1 MEIVKVENWCPQVKQ
16 MIRLEVEVKER
27 NGCLIKGKPIG
38 CSFERHCPKENRK
51 FCWLNAIEIETRLPK
66 YDRKYWE
73 SKTIPIDCAKF
84 LSNEIL
90 LDGKQVLFISD
101 RDSIFKGNENP
112 RMALRWIH
120 YPRKDKVQLCL
131 AVSGTF
137 HTEKIAYNRKEA
149 KQWHERMWIFIPAET
164 VKELIGFLQRNP
176 QLLASWM

>member
-1 MEIVKVENWCPQVKQ
+1 MTVYV
-16 MIRLEVEVKER
+16 
-27 NGCLIKGKPIG
+27 
-38 CSFERHCPKENRK
+38 RK
-51 FCWLNAIEIETRLPK
+51 FPCAVCGENVYWDSETQLLSCGCGKFHANSVDLREYIPLPK

-137 HTEKIAYNRKEA
+137 HAEKIAYNRKEA

-164 VKELIGFLQRNP
+164 VKELIGFLERNP

>member
-1 MEIVKVENWCPQVKQ
+1 MTVYVRKHNCAVCGENVYWNSETQILSC
-16 MIRLEVEVKER
+16 
-27 NGCLIKGKPIG
+27 GCGK
-38 CSFERHCPKENRK
+38 FHA
-51 FCWLNAIEIETRLPK
+51 NAVDLREYIPLPK

-101 RDSIFKGNENP
+101 RDSIFKGNEDP
-112 RMALRWIH
+112 RLSLRWIH

-137 HTEKIAYNRKEA
+137 HTEKIAYNKKEA

>member
-1 MEIVKVENWCPQVKQ
+1 MTVYV
-16 MIRLEVEVKER
+16 
-27 NGCLIKGKPIG
+27 
-38 CSFERHCPKENRK
+38 RK
-51 FCWLNAIEIETRLPK
+51 FPCAVCGENVYWDSETQLLSCGCGKFHANSVDLREYIPLPK

-112 RMALRWIH
+112 RLSLRWIH

-149 KQWHERMWIFIPAET
+149 KQWHERMWIFISAET
-164 VKELIGFLQRNP
+164 VKELIAFLERNP

>member
-1 MEIVKVENWCPQVKQ
+1 MTVYV
-16 MIRLEVEVKER
+16 
-27 NGCLIKGKPIG
+27 
-38 CSFERHCPKENRK
+38 RK
-51 FCWLNAIEIETRLPK
+51 FPCAVCGENVYWDSETQLLTCGCGKFHANSVDLREYIPLPK

-164 VKELIGFLQRNP
+164 VKELIAFLERNP

>member
-1 MEIVKVENWCPQVKQ
+1 MTVYV
-16 MIRLEVEVKER
+16 
-27 NGCLIKGKPIG
+27 
-38 CSFERHCPKENRK
+38 RK
-51 FCWLNAIEIETRLPK
+51 FPCAVCGENVYWDSETQLLSCGCGKFHANSVDLREYIPLPK

-164 VKELIGFLQRNP
+164 VKELIGFLQRDP
-176 QLLASWM
+176 TLLASWM

>member
-1 MEIVKVENWCPQVKQ
+1 MRVRCETCPIQDFCTCQ
-16 MIRLEVEVKER
+16 TYAT
-27 NGCLIKGKPIG
+27 
-38 CSFERHCPKENRK
+38 CPLLKRAEMTVYVRK
-51 FCWLNAIEIETRLPK
+51 FPCAVCGENVYWDSETQLLTCGCGKFHANSVDLREYIPLPK

-73 SKTIPIDCAKF
+73 SKTIPI
-84 LSNEIL
+84 
-90 LDGKQVLFISD
+90 D

-149 KQWHERMWIFIPAET
+149 KQWHERMWIFISAET

>member
-1 MEIVKVENWCPQVKQ
+1 MTVYV
-16 MIRLEVEVKER
+16 
-27 NGCLIKGKPIG
+27 
-38 CSFERHCPKENRK
+38 RK
-51 FCWLNAIEIETRLPK
+51 FPCAVCGENVYWDSETQLLTCGCGKFHANSVDLREYIPLPK

-137 HTEKIAYNRKEA
+137 HTEKIAYNQKEA

-164 VKELIGFLQRNP
+164 VKELIAFLERNP